1 MTSIPKTTPMFTSN
15 IRALNT
21 SSLNPKQKKIDI
33 QSTFI
38 QNSHPSRRVGRAVEC
53 TGLENRQGF
62 IPFQGSNP

>member
-1 MTSIPKTTPMFTSN
+1 MASIPKTTPMFRSN
-15 IRALNT
+15 IRDLNT
-21 SSLNPKQKKIDI
+21 LSLTPKQKKIDI

>member
-15 IRALNT
+15 ICALN
-21 SSLNPKQKKIDI
+21 SSNLNPKQKKIDI